1 MKFVKKKV
9 RNILESNFFIR
20 YLIHQ
25 TTTTNQNTHENARK
39 QQKQKSKIN

>member
-9 RNILESNFFIR
+9 RNILESYFFVR

-25 TTTTNQNTHENARK
+25 TTTTNQKHHE
-39 QQKQKSKIN
+39 KSKIQEQVRQLRH